1 LGTWNGLGDGR
12 ASVPISEDSVE
23 DLRKLVLRT
32 LNNNQILIL
41 SEVARRKETMTSL
54 LRALSEEFSIP
65 LSTLKLNGRILR
77 ELNLISYG
85 SNEGVAEARLGTL
98 GLFILRLLSEENALA
113 QFSD

>member
-1 LGTWNGLGDGR
+1 LGAWNGLSDGR
-12 ASVPISEDSVE
+12 ASVPISEDSVA

-32 LNNNQILIL
+32 LNDNQILIL
-41 SEVARRKETMTSL
+41 SEVARRKDTMTSL

-77 ELNLISYG
+77 ELRLISYG
-85 SNEGVAEARLGTL
+85 SREGITEARLGNL
-98 GLFILRLLSEENALA
+98 GFFILRLLSEEHAPA